1 MTYEEIVKKV
11 TAAAKKAKV
20 DKNITV
26 AYQVDIIE
34 EGHGAFYI
42 KVENGTVDVEPYEYY
57 DNDAKIIATAEQ
69 IIDLTKGKVGPID
82 LYHTGN
88 DETVKLLSLVFPA
101 KAKKTPTTKE
111 TAAKKTTTKKTAEKI
126 AEVKTTAKKTATAK
140 ATEAKKTATKA
151 ATKAKTVAAETKTKA
166 ATKTKST
173 ATKAKATAAETKTK
187 ATAKATETKAK
198 ATAKATEVKA
208 KATTKA
214 VAVKEKAATKAKTV
228 KKNMSVEEAAAAI
241 VAVGKN
247 PAKKTK

>member
-11 TAAAKKAKV
+11 TTAATKARV

-26 AYQVDIIE
+26 AYQVDITE

-69 IIDLTKGKVGPID
+69 IIDLTKGKVDPID

-101 KAKKTPTTKE
+101 KAKKTPTAKG
-111 TAAKKTTTKKTAEKI
+111 TAAKKTTTKKTTEKI
-126 AEVKTTAKKTATAK
+126 AEVKTTAKKAATAK
-140 ATEAKKTATKA
+140 AT
-151 ATKAKTVAAETKTKA
+151 KAKTAAAETKTKA
-166 ATKTKST
+166 KAT

-187 ATAKATETKAK
+187 ATAKATE
-198 ATAKATEVKA
+198 VKA

-214 VAVKEKAATKAKTV
+214 VAAKTKVTAKTVAVKEKADTKAKTV

-241 VAVGKN
+241 VAVGKK

>member
-11 TAAAKKAKV
+11 TTAAKKAKV
-20 DKNITV
+20 DKNVTV

-69 IIDLTKGKVGPID
+69 IIDLTKGKVNPID

-111 TAAKKTTTKKTAEKI
+111 TAEKI
-126 AEVKTTAKKTATAK
+126 AEVKTTAKKTATTKAAK
-140 ATEAKKTATKA
+140 AKKTATKA
-151 ATKAKTVAAETKTKA
+151 ATKTKTVAAETKTKA
-166 ATKTKST
+166 AAKAKST

-208 KATTKA
+208 KATTKT
-214 VAVKEKAATKAKTV
+214 VAAKEKAATKAKTV

-241 VAVGKN
+241 VAVGKK